1 MRRLNLEFPFD
12 RPRDLK
18 ILVKIPE
25 KERKGRSEVKEIIAE
40 ETGRL
45 IFQNFLSRIVSPFEI
60 LFSRLELPEQRKRE
74 RETEKISNE
83 LHFGTIGRIGKIVRR
98 DSLSRRVHEGRA

>member
-25 KERKGRSEVKEIIAE
+25 KEEAKSEKLSPRKLV
-40 ETGRL
+40 RL